1 MFFFP
6 SDSFMVVVIV
16 ELLVNTKIQAKE
28 KRETYLLK
36 KRLRKREELRIIREK
51 EDLHT
56 IRRSKKRKKK
66 YYLLDTYPL

>member
-36 KRLRKREELRIIREK
+36 KRLRKREELRIIRE
-51 EDLHT
+51 E
-56 IRRSKKRKKK
+56 RKK
-66 YYLLDTYPL
+66 TYIL